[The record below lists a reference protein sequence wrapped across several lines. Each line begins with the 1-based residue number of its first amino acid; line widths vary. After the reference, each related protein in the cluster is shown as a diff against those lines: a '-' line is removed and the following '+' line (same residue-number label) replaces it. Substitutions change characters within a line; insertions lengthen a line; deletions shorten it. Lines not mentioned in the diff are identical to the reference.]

1 MLKNEEVKSTVV
13 KLFKKK
19 HRLLKNISKYKDKSN
34 CLHMSLP
41 DIRGKT
47 IKDLNA
53 FLVVRAYRINRC
65 LMPFK
70 YKKPL
75 ATSIPDLEK
84 SFQINQKKSY
94 REKEQKLK
102 S

>member
-1 MLKNEEVKSTVV
+1 MLKNEEVRSTVV

-19 HRLLKNISKYKDKSN
+19 HCLLKDISTKTSQIA
-34 CLHMSLP
+34 CMSRP
-41 DIRGKT
+41 DIRGKK
-47 IKDLNA
+47 IEDLNV
-53 FLVVRAYRINRC
+53 FLVVRTYRINRC

-84 SFQINQKKSY
+84 IFQINQIKSY